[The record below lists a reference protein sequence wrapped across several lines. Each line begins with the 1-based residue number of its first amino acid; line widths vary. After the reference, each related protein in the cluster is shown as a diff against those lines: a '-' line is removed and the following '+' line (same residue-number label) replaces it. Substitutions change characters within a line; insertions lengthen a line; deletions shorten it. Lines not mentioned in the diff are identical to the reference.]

1 MGWQTVIATV
11 FQAGNRVVINSS
23 GLFIYNGPPA
33 SGNLVGYWTTTAGV
47 DQFGNTF
54 IQGLSVGSPT
64 SSTPQVQIIP
74 SAGGPGS
81 QAAIQFTLSPLSFF
95 SNQPNIQAL
104 SPSSQGELI
113 ISGPAL
119 AQSGFTDFV
128 QHLYSSYAGIVP
140 AQMQSNYR
148 DIGGAFHTY
157 LLLTCSGVTISAG
170 SIRAVL
176 PGTGTAATPAVPEVW
191 HPISL
196 AAGWST
202 LATYPVPSYML
213 RPDGRIAVS
222 GLATHAAFAANIPLS
237 ASPVVSPYVPA
248 TNQFIPAAEPGAA
261 GLLVDPSGNWTATT
275 GVNTGTVSF
284 TGDYPTNL

>member
-23 GLFIYNGPPA
+23 GLFIYNGAPTL
-33 SGNLVGYWTTTAGV
+33 GNLVGYWTVKSGT
-47 DQFGNTF
+47 DKFGNPF
-54 IQGLSVGSPT
+54 IQGLSVGAPGN
-64 SSTPQVQIIP
+64 STPQVQIIP
-74 SAGGPGS
+74 SSGGPGS

-95 SNQPNIQAL
+95 SNQPNIQGL
-104 SPSSQGELI
+104 SPSSKGEMI

-128 QHLYSSYAGIVP
+128 QELYQSYAGVVP
-140 AQMQSNYR
+140 AQLQGNYR

-170 SIRAVL
+170 SIRAVF
-176 PGTGTAATPAVPEVW
+176 PGTGTAGTPAVPEVW
-191 HPISL
+191 HPIPL

-202 LATYPVPSYML
+202 LANYPVPSYKL
-213 RPDGRIAVS
+213 KPDGAIAVV
-222 GLATHAAFAANIPLS
+222 GLAAHAAFAANILLS
-237 ASPVVSPYVPA
+237 SSPVGAPYIPT
-248 TNQFIPAAEPGAA
+248 TNQFVPAAEPGAA

-284 TGDYPTNL
+284 TGEYFTDI